1 MSNPLENVGPYWSRS
16 NAEFE
21 QGNPSF
27 MARMSRGASPMTGF
41 GSALGQVHDGVS
53 QGDVLGAALGAFQ
66 ALPPVFAGLKTVL
79 GPATGATK
87 ELVAQQVPSLLKTLK
102 NFGVN
107 ATKGAV
113 VDTINAAI
121 PDNAMDTVSRLFTQQ
136 APRTNTAAAI
146 R

>member
-27 MARMSRGASPMTGF
+27 MARIGRGVNPMTSL

-53 QGDVLGAALGAFQ
+53 QGNVVDLALGVAQ
-66 ALPPVFAGLKTVL
+66 ATPMFAGLKTVL
-79 GPATGATK
+79 GPAVGASK
-87 ELVAQQVPSLLKTLK
+87 ELVAQQVPSLLEALK
-102 NFGVN
+102 DFGR
-107 ATKGAV
+107 TAV
-113 VDTINAAI
+113 DAAI
-121 PDNAMDTVSRLFTQQ
+121 SAANASNPNSPTQQ